1 MIQTKFRNLAQN
13 AQKLF
18 RANLK
23 LIFAQ
28 HFIYFLIAALTS
40 FILITLIIVL
50 NSETMPTPAT
60 IYGLLLFPG
69 MLLIFYP
76 CTYGIQLDLD
86 AGMLETLFGI
96 PNYRYKVWLI
106 RLGIAYL
113 VVAFILLLLAG
124 ISHYF
129 IASIPVF
136 KMVFH
141 LLFPLLFLGS
151 LAFLFATLTR
161 SGHGAAVLIIV
172 FGFGLWLFY
181 DTLQNTR
188 WNLYHNPFTESSSL
202 NPITLNEI
210 TFYNRAI
217 MLAGAIIAV
226 LWGLLN
232 LQRREKFMQ

>member
-1 MIQTKFRNLAQN
+1 MIQLKWRNLVQN
-13 AQKLF
+13 LHKLV

-40 FILITLIIVL
+40 FIFITLIIVL
-50 NSETMPTPAT
+50 NSKNMPTPAT

-76 CTYGIQLDLD
+76 CTYGIQLDVD

-106 RLGIAYL
+106 RLGITYL
-113 VVAFILLLLAG
+113 VVAVILLILAT
-124 ISHYF
+124 ISHF
-129 IASIPVF
+129 LIASIPVL
-136 KMVFH
+136 KMVFQ
-141 LLFPLLFLGS
+141 LLFPLLFLGC

-181 DTLQNTR
+181 EPLENTR
-188 WNLYHNPFTESSSL
+188 WNLYHNPFIQSSDL
-202 NPITLNEI
+202 TAITLNQI
-210 TFYNRAI
+210 TFYNRVI
-217 MLAGAIIAV
+217 MFAGATIAV

-232 LQRREKFMQ
+232 LQRRENFMQ